1 MAPNPPR
8 KLYLHREPQW
18 EIRNFKEK
26 IIFLFHF
33 ALGKKKLSRG
43 PSKKHSYQC
52 DSNLLSGF
60 REDCNVY
67 RQRISH
73 DGNTSHDPLGSVS
86 LKIVALY

>member
-33 ALGKKKLSRG
+33 ALGKKNFL
-43 PSKKHSYQC
+43 
-52 DSNLLSGF
+52 
-60 REDCNVY
+60 EDHPKNILTNV
-67 RQRISH
+67 I
-73 DGNTSHDPLGSVS
+73 PICSVV
-86 LKIVALY
+86 LEKIAMFTDNEFHMMAIPHMTLWVR